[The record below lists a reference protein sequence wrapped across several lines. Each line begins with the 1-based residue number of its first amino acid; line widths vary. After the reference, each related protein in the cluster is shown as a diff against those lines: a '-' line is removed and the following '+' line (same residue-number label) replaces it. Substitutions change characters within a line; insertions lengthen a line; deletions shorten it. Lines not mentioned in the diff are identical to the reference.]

1 MPHRVLPAAALI
13 VAFLSVTPFAQTE
26 RNQAPEGFTALFDGK
41 TLDGWWGWGTKH
53 YNEYMNLD
61 AKAFKALQEESRTD
75 IRKHWRVENGELVA
89 EGNGLFLT
97 TNKFYGDFELLV
109 EYKTVPMA
117 DSGIYLRGC
126 PQVQIWDWTKA
137 GGKWDLG
144 ADKGSGGLWNNKQ
157 GSKGKDPLV
166 LADKPFGQWNS
177 FRIIMV
183 GDIVT
188 VYLND
193 KLVVDHARMHNF
205 FLREDQ
211 TQLFAEQEG
220 PMPKRGPIQL
230 QTYGAEV
237 RWRNLFIREIDAKE
251 GNK

>member
-1 MPHRVLPAAALI
+1 MQHRVFPAAALI
-13 VAFLSVTPFAQTE
+13 AALLCVAPFAHAQQ
-26 RNQAPEGFTALFDGK
+26 NQAPEGFTALFDGK

-53 YNEYMNLD
+53 YDEYMKLD
-61 AKAFKALQEESRTD
+61 AAALKALQEQSRIE
-75 IRKHWRVENGELVA
+75 IRKHWRVENGELVGYGK
-89 EGNGLFLT
+89 ELFLT
-97 TNKFYGDFELLV
+97 TNEFYEDFELLV
-109 EYKTVPMA
+109 EYKTVPTA

-137 GGKWDLG
+137 GGKWELG
-144 ADKGSGGLWNNKQ
+144 ADKGSGGLWNNKK
-157 GSKGKDPLV
+157 GSKGRDPLV
-166 LADKPFGQWNS
+166 LADKPFGEWNS
-177 FRIIMV
+177 FRITMV

-211 TQLFAEQEG
+211 TQLLADQEG

-230 QTYGAEV
+230 QTYGDEV
-237 RWRNLFIREIDAKE
+237 RWRNVFIRKIDAKK
-251 GNK
+251 GNN